1 MKHNIARQ
9 LTLGIAAVLLAAP
22 LTLSAATG
30 APKPGKDLT
39 EKIRHEL
46 IMLPWYGVF
55 DNLSYQVN
63 EGKVTLSGQ
72 VTRPTLK
79 SDAENVVK
87 RIAGVASVENN
98 IDVLPLSP
106 FDDSIRIGV
115 LRAVY
120 GYPTL
125 QRYAMGTQNSIRII
139 VNNGH
144 VTLEGVV
151 ANETDRNVANL
162 RANGVAG
169 VFGVTNNLRLE
180 SKTS

>member
-1 MKHNIARQ
+1 MKLNFAKQ
-9 LTLGIAAVLLAAP
+9 LTLGIASVILAAP
-22 LTLSAATG
+22 LTLSAAAG
-30 APKPGKDLT
+30 APKPAKDLT
-39 EKIRHEL
+39 GQVRHEL
-46 IMLPWYGVF
+46 VMLPWYGVF
-55 DNLSYQVN
+55 DNLTYQISD
-63 EGKVTLSGQ
+63 GKVTLSGQ

-87 RIAGVASVENN
+87 RIAGVTSVENN
-98 IDVLPLSP
+98 IEVLPLSP
-106 FDDSIRIGV
+106 FDNSIRIGV

-151 ANETDRNVANL
+151 ANETDRNIVNL
-162 RANGVAG
+162 RANAVSG

-180 SKTS
+180 S